1 VGHCT
6 PLALRASTQADTA
19 EIRGLLL
26 SYPEALLATIPAIYQ
41 AGLGKTEWVDVLDRV
56 ASLLGSSVAALGIRS
71 GNTRLA
77 IASKKWSAVAAEV
90 KNVCLEPLTYG
101 RGVTLLGEPNVR
113 SALLP
118 RLGAEASRRRPI
130 AGERM
135 EILQALLFHETD
147 CTGVFAVARPSD
159 EGCFKST
166 HIRSFGVLWQ
176 HLGQALRIQVRL
188 ALANDRNC
196 YLSGA
201 LDRIGQGVIVVD
213 EDARI
218 LHANHI
224 ARVIIADQSLVRV
237 GRGSHGGCVLR
248 WPRALTK
255 LLSGTVLQEN
265 EKASPRSILLG
276 NSTAQRQVSATVVP
290 LRHSSSVV
298 NLGGNSAAAMILLG
312 DPEGIHT
319 HSEQSLRDIYHLT
332 PAEAAVANLVAKGTV
347 PKQVARMLC
356 VAPSTVRTHLHR
368 AFEKTG
374 VKRQTELANVVHR
387 LPNLAIH

>member
-1 VGHCT
+1 VRQPSHRSGEKFQICLASITRFNPSGHCRNPGVT
-6 PLALRASTQADTA
+6 R
-19 EIRGLLL
+19 L

-41 AGLGKTEWVDVLDRV
+41 AGLGKTEWADVLDRV
-56 ASLLGSSVAALGIRS
+56 ARLLGSSVAALGIRS

-113 SALLP
+113 S

-135 EILQALLFHETD
+135 EIVQALLFHEAD
-147 CTGVFAVARPSD
+147 CTGVFAAARPSD

-201 LDRIGQGVIVVD
+201 LDRIGQGVIVSKSYNEGHNRRPGSGSSGPRVPWWMRASRAPGTD
-213 EDARI
+213 QTSFWHGDA
-218 LHANHI
+218 
-224 ARVIIADQSLVRV
+224 
-237 GRGSHGGCVLR
+237 G
-248 WPRALTK
+248 
-255 LLSGTVLQEN
+255 E
-265 EKASPRSILLG
+265 
-276 NSTAQRQVSATVVP
+276 
-290 LRHSSSVV
+290 
-298 NLGGNSAAAMILLG
+298 
-312 DPEGIHT
+312 
-319 HSEQSLRDIYHLT
+319 
-332 PAEAAVANLVAKGTV
+332 
-347 PKQVARMLC
+347 
-356 VAPSTVRTHLHR
+356 
-368 AFEKTG
+368 
-374 VKRQTELANVVHR
+374 
-387 LPNLAIH
+387 